1 MVVLVKTIMHFH
13 KVCALR
19 HLTSRHEDAEKAQN
33 AVRVHFGL
41 PVLVKLL
48 YPPSRWPLIKA
59 VIGLMRNLALCPL
72 NHTPIREHG
81 GLPQLVQ
88 LMMRAHQDMQRRPGQ
103 SVVIDNVRMEDIVDG
118 CVGALHILA
127 REAHNRAVIRSL
139 HCIPLFVQVQFC
151 VLKELEV
158 NSLNIGNED
167 GNADDYNDEDNV
179 FPETFLESYSS
190 FRCHE
195 EAIIHSLTSDI
206 K

>member
-1 MVVLVKTIMHFH
+1 M
-13 KVCALR
+13 
-19 HLTSRHEDAEKAQN
+19 TSRHEDAEKAQN

-59 VIGLMRNLALCPL
+59 VVGLMRNLALCPL

-103 SVVIDNVRMEDIVDG
+103 SVVIDGVRMEDIVDG

-139 HCIPLFVQVQFC
+139 HCIPLFVQV
-151 VLKELEV
+151 
-158 NSLNIGNED
+158 NSLSKRIKVDILGLVNPCI
-167 GNADDYNDEDNV
+167 
-179 FPETFLESYSS
+179 SS
-190 FRCHE
+190 SKFKLGCFT
-195 EAIIHSLTSDI
+195 ITILKCTSLLL
-206 K
+206 

>member
-1 MVVLVKTIMHFH
+1 M
-13 KVCALR
+13 
-19 HLTSRHEDAEKAQN
+19 
-33 AVRVHFGL
+33 RVHFGL

-59 VIGLMRNLALCPL
+59 VVGLMRNLALCPL

-103 SVVIDNVRMEDIVDG
+103 SVVIDGVRMEDIVDG

-139 HCIPLFVQVQFC
+139 HCIPLFVQV
-151 VLKELEV
+151 
-158 NSLNIGNED
+158 
-167 GNADDYNDEDNV
+167 
-179 FPETFLESYSS
+179 T
-190 FRCHE
+190 
-195 EAIIHSLTSDI
+195 DI
-206 K
+206 S

>member
-1 MVVLVKTIMHFH
+1 MHFH

-118 CVGALHILA
+118 CV
-127 REAHNRAVIRSL
+127 V
-139 HCIPLFVQVQFC
+139 
-151 VLKELEV
+151 
-158 NSLNIGNED
+158 
-167 GNADDYNDEDNV
+167 
-179 FPETFLESYSS
+179 
-190 FRCHE
+190 
-195 EAIIHSLTSDI
+195 
-206 K
+206 

>member
-1 MVVLVKTIMHFH
+1 MLCVVIPQ
-13 KVCALR
+13 VCALR

-59 VIGLMRNLALCPL
+59 VVGLMRNLALCPL

-103 SVVIDNVRMEDIVDG
+103 SVVIDGVRMEDIVDG

-139 HCIPLFVQVQFC
+139 HCIPLFVQVSCTGQ
-151 VLKELEV
+151 KK
-158 NSLNIGNED
+158 NKS
-167 GNADDYNDEDNV
+167 
-179 FPETFLESYSS
+179 
-190 FRCHE
+190 
-195 EAIIHSLTSDI
+195 
-206 K
+206 

>member
-1 MVVLVKTIMHFH
+1 M
-13 KVCALR
+13 
-19 HLTSRHEDAEKAQN
+19 TSRHEDAEKAQN

-59 VIGLMRNLALCPL
+59 VVGLMRNLALCPL

-103 SVVIDNVRMEDIVDG
+103 SVVIDGVRMEDIVDG

-139 HCIPLFVQVQFC
+139 HCIPLFVQVSSWSKIIKVDILGLVNPRISSSKFKLAC
-151 VLKELEV
+151 IIITILKCT
-158 NSLNIGNED
+158 SL
-167 GNADDYNDEDNV
+167 
-179 FPETFLESYSS
+179 L
-190 FRCHE
+190 
-195 EAIIHSLTSDI
+195 L
-206 K
+206 

>member
-1 MVVLVKTIMHFH
+1 MFSSDIVVVQ
-13 KVCALR
+13 VCALR

-59 VIGLMRNLALCPL
+59 VVGLMRNLALCPL

-103 SVVIDNVRMEDIVDG
+103 SVVIDGVRMEDIVDG

-139 HCIPLFVQVQFC
+139 HCIPLFVQVRTSHLHKR
-151 VLKELEV
+151 VP
-158 NSLNIGNED
+158 N
-167 GNADDYNDEDNV
+167 
-179 FPETFLESYSS
+179 
-190 FRCHE
+190 
-195 EAIIHSLTSDI
+195 LTLSVPNRG
-206 K
+206 

>member
-1 MVVLVKTIMHFH
+1 MHFY

-103 SVVIDNVRMEDIVDG
+103 SVVIDSVRMEDIVDG

-158 NSLNIGNED
+158 NSLNIDNEG
-167 GNADDYNDEDNV
+167 GNADDYNEDNV
-179 FPETFLESYSS
+179 FPKTFLESYNS

-195 EAIIHSLTSDI
+195 KEIIHSLTNDI
-206 K
+206 KQLDLNM

>member
-1 MVVLVKTIMHFH
+1 M
-13 KVCALR
+13 
-19 HLTSRHEDAEKAQN
+19 TSRHEDAEKAQN

-59 VIGLMRNLALCPL
+59 VVGLMRNLALCPL

-88 LMMRAHQDMQRRPGQ
+88 LMMRANQDMQRRPGQ
-103 SVVIDNVRMEDIVDG
+103 SVVIDSVRMEDIVDG

-139 HCIPLFVQVQFC
+139 HCIPLFVQVSS
-151 VLKELEV
+151 VKEQAVTNVKGVKVDL
-158 NSLNIGNED
+158 L
-167 GNADDYNDEDNV
+167 YNQGYYSMQYN
-179 FPETFLESYSS
+179 YSS
-190 FRCHE
+190 INAYQTVALSCNYFLG
-195 EAIIHSLTSDI
+195 ITVL
-206 K
+206 